1 MVVYIR
7 SKYLKKK
14 LLIAKFSKFS
24 KWRRFFT
31 RPILSENS
39 CYFVSEAKNSFF
51 FFSVS
56 DKSHG
61 LNLQIKNLTPNVVHQ
76 SM

>member
-39 CYFVSEAKNSFF
+39 CYFVSEAKNF
-51 FFSVS
+51 FFSQFQISHMVLIY
-56 DKSHG
+56 KSRI
-61 LNLQIKNLTPNVVHQ
+61 LLQ
-76 SM
+76 M